1 MSQLVNLDNTRTML
15 STEIATLCDKQ
26 HKHVIRDISV
36 ILKQLLSNDDSP
48 NLVSGFKSTTYLAG
62 NGKNEKCFELDYEA
76 TMIIITGY
84 DVIARTKVIRRWLEL
99 EVKKQISLP
108 QSFSEALLLA
118 GKLQAEKEVAEAKVA
133 LLTTVIDNE
142 FGYSSILRAAK
153 FLGISEKCFKWNTLK
168 AVTLGLNL
176 MVKRVPSPRYEYQ
189 NLYPIKAFQIAYPDY
204 DFDDLKPEA
213 HDDKM
218 ELAYI

>member
-15 STEIATLCDKQ
+15 STEIAVLTEKRHD
-26 HKHVIRDISV
+26 HVIRDIES
-36 ILKQLLSNDDSP
+36 IIKQLEKDNPDLG
-48 NLVSGFKSTTYLAG
+48 SGFKSTTYLAN
-62 NGKNEKCFELDYEA
+62 NGKNERCYELDYEA
-76 TMIIITGY
+76 TMIVLTGY
-84 DVIARTKVIRRWLEL
+84 NVVARAKVITRWQEL
-99 EVKKQISLP
+99 ERQEPKIPL
-108 QSFSEALLLA
+108 SFSEALLLA

-153 FLGISEKCFKWNTLK
+153 FLGEKETVFNWRTLK
-168 AVTLGLNL
+168 AVTLGLAL
-176 MVKRVPSPRYEYQ
+176 ELKQVPSPRFGYQ